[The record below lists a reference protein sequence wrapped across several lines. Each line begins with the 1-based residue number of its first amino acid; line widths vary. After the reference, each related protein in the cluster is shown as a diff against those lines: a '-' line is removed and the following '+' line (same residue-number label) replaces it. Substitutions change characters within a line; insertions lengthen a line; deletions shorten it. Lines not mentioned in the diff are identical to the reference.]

1 MIVLFSFIKM
11 TGTATVTVS
20 QIDYGIKS
28 LKELVPLFKHE
39 ASQRGQGW
47 IYELLLH
54 SNQISTL
61 DASIFEQHV
70 SNLCIL
76 DLSSNFISSMNEI
89 SCLKNLKI
97 LNLSNNKISKIQGLW
112 PLNHLLCLNLSFN
125 YLEDLEGLVELH
137 GNHHSLNSL
146 DIKGNYIKDL
156 EQLQYLVGCTH
167 LRELIFSSDMTM
179 PCHNKFMQ
187 DKKYSRL
194 KVFNLVP
201 QLMGIDGL
209 DRLGNSFSGSSSDSF
224 LESLENSQGI
234 KESLDDLKTR
244 NISEKLGVIENYIS
258 NLSENVKEASE
269 NNKNSKVL
277 DQLNILES
285 QIKELKSDKESIES
299 QKRIDGLEN
308 ILKEIVVKLN
318 GKEKVKFSS

>member
-1 MIVLFSFIKM
+1 M
-11 TGTATVTVS
+11 TATVTVS

-76 DLSSNFISSMNEI
+76 DLSSNFISSMSEI
-89 SCLKNLKI
+89 SCLRNLKI

-112 PLNHLLCLNLSFN
+112 PLYHLQCLNLSFN
-125 YLEDLEGLVELH
+125 YLQDLEGLVELH

-146 DIKGNYIKDL
+146 DIKGNYIQDL

-167 LRELIFSSDMTM
+167 LRELIFSSELTM
-179 PCHNKFMQ
+179 QSHNKFMQ

-209 DRLGNSFSGSSSDSF
+209 DRLGNSFIGSSIDGF
-224 LESLENSQGI
+224 MGNSEKLQVVQTI
-234 KESLDDLKTR
+234 KESSDDLKTR
-244 NISEKLGVIENYIS
+244 NISEKLGIIENYIS
-258 NLSENVKEASE
+258 NLSENVKQASE
-269 NNKNSKVL
+269 NNKNSQVL
-277 DQLNILES
+277 DQLSAMES
-285 QIKELKSDKESIES
+285 QIKELKHDKESLES
-299 QKRIDGLEN
+299 QKRIEGLEN
-308 ILKEIVVKLN
+308 ILKDILGKLN
-318 GKEKVKFSS
+318 GKEKVKYVKLK